1 MSPFALAGVLGCGAV
16 ALLLAVGLWRREHRA
31 PAQWLWLLVWT
42 LAAVAFARPQWTT
55 QAAKAVGIGRG
66 ADALL
71 YCAVLAGLVFALR
84 QAVAQRRL
92 ERQITLLVRALALQ
106 SPHKPDRE
114 LP

>member
-1 MSPFALAGVLGCGAV
+1 MSPFALAGMLASGAV
-16 ALLLAVGLWRREHRA
+16 AVLLAVGLWRREQRA
-31 PAQWLWLLVWT
+31 PAQWLWLVVWV

-84 QAVAQRRL
+84 QTVAQRRL
-92 ERQITLLVRALALQ
+92 ERQLTLLVRALALQ
-106 SPHKPDRE
+106 TAQWPGKEQP
-114 LP
+114 